1 MDKKLENIIK
11 EIPKKP
17 GVYQFK
23 DKNKAVLYIG
33 KAIDLRKRVKSYFQ
47 QTSKQSIRIQKMV
60 SQIVDIEFTVVSS
73 ELEAII
79 LETNLIK
86 EIRPKYNIL
95 MKDDKNF
102 VYIKITKNEDFPQI
116 QIVRKV
122 ENDGALY
129 FGPKTAAGKVR
140 KTLDVLKKV
149 FPYRHCNLF
158 LEYDATGR
166 VKVVKKTTK
175 FPCLDYHIKRC
186 IGPCVGNCN
195 RDEYQDIIKQIIW
208 FLKGNTDEIINSLA
222 SQMQKAAAD
231 KQFEKAAKLR
241 DKLHAIKEIS
251 EKQVVSAPNR
261 EDLDAINFVSE
272 AGRIFFTLFMIRDGK
287 LLNQENFE
295 FKSGVDKEDDKDY
308 IEILESFIK
317 QYYEKCTDFPKEIL
331 ISHEL
336 SNKETLIKWISE
348 IKGTKVKILVPQK
361 GEKEKILK
369 LAEKNAKNYANM
381 SRIKWQSDENKRK
394 KALEEIKD
402 VLDLK
407 KIPRRIECFDI
418 SHISGTNQVASMVV
432 FDNGS
437 PANKKYRRFKI
448 RTVKEGKPDDFAA
461 MLEVL
466 KRRFLYLVKSKSNI
480 KFRKSGEIIKG
491 TLNKKVAG
499 FCKQQTE
506 DDLDYFYDIRIKDS
520 TDEFLMG
527 LIQRAKKNR
536 VYIAANKNMVEEAE
550 KLGFQ
555 HLKKAPSEI
564 KVTKTKTCLLFN
576 KSKYKQEKGFAQK
589 PDLIVIDGGKG
600 QLTQGIKVQK
610 EFKTDITLV
619 ALAKRNEDVYI
630 PGNKNPLPF
639 KKDSEGLYLLQQVR
653 DEAHR
658 FAINYHKKLRSKNM
672 IN

>member
-1 MDKKLENIIK
+1 MKKLEKIIK

-23 DKNKAVLYIG
+23 DKEGKVLYVG
-33 KAIDLRKRVKSYFQ
+33 KAIDLRKRVKNYFQ
-47 QTSKQSIRIQKMV
+47 QTNKQSLRIQKMI
-60 SQIVDIEFTVVSS
+60 SQIDDIEFTIVDT

-116 QIVRKV
+116 KIVRKV

-158 LEYDATGR
+158 LKYEKSGK
-166 VKVVKKTTK
+166 VKVEKKTTK
-175 FPCLDYHIKRC
+175 YPCLDYHIKRC
-186 IGPCVGNCN
+186 IGPCVGNVTK
-195 RDEYQDIIKQIIW
+195 DEYKDIIKQIIR
-208 FLKGNTDEIINSLA
+208 FLKGHTDEIIEVLA
-222 SQMQKAAAD
+222 TQMQKASAD

-241 DKLHAIKEIS
+241 DKMHAIQEIS
-251 EKQVVSAPNR
+251 EKQVVSTPKR
-261 EDLDAINFVSE
+261 EDLDAVHFISE

-295 FKSGVDKEDDKDY
+295 FKSGIDKEDQKDSE
-308 IEILESFIK
+308 EILESFIK

-331 ISHEL
+331 IPL
-336 SNKETLIKWISE
+336 DLKNKESLMSWISE
-348 IKGTKVKILVPQK
+348 IKEAKVKILIPQK

-369 LAEKNAKNYANM
+369 LTEKNAESFAKL
-381 SRIKWQSDENKRK
+381 SRIKWQNNEDKRK
-394 KALEEIKD
+394 KALEELKD
-402 VLDLK
+402 KLSLK

-432 FDNGS
+432 FKNGS
-437 PANKKYRRFKI
+437 PSSKDYRKFKI

-466 KRRFLYLVKSKSNI
+466 KRRFLYLVKSKSDV
-480 KFRKSGEIIKG
+480 KFRKSGKIIKA
-491 TLNKKVAG
+491 TLNKKIIG
-499 FCKQQTE
+499 FCKQETKN
-506 DDLDYFYDIRIKDS
+506 DLDYFYDIRIKDS
-520 TDEFLMG
+520 SNEFLLG

-536 VYIAANKNMVEEAE
+536 VYIAANKNIVKEAE
-550 KLGFQ
+550 NLGFQ
-555 HLKKAPSEI
+555 QIKKAPNEI
-564 KVTKTKTCLLFN
+564 KLAKSKICLLFN
-576 KSKYKQEKGFAQK
+576 KSKYKQEKGFSEK

-600 QLTQGIKVQK
+600 QLTQGVKVQK
-610 EFKTDITLV
+610 EFGTDIKLV
-619 ALAKRNEDVYI
+619 ALAKKHEDVFI
-630 PGNKNPLPF
+630 PGNKNPMPF

-658 FAINYHKKLRSKNM
+658 FAITYHKKLRTKSLLK
-672 IN
+672 